1 MIFEELKRV
10 QMEARGRRRRRRGS
24 HYTRSEDDVGSIV
37 AFALSD
43 FSGAAIQATG
53 RGVVH

>member
-1 MIFEELKRV
+1 VIFEELKRV
-10 QMEARGRRRRRRGS
+10 QMEARGRRRRAS